1 MPRARPSGLG
11 RSLATV
17 SARLRQVLQPTVAKL
32 PAVIGRYQ
40 ILDRIGQG
48 GMGSLFLAWDPMLE
62 RQIAIKL
69 LRDDNEEL
77 RERFAREAR
86 SVAKLRHRNI
96 VTIFDVG
103 EQDGQPFIAMEYIQG
118 QTMGDLIRSGAA
130 VHVVRKLQLVDEL
143 CDGLGFAHRSGIVHR
158 DVKPANVMVEHEGAV
173 KILDFGIARIAESG
187 MTQAGMLIGT
197 LNYMSPEQV
206 AGRVVDMR
214 SDIFAVGAVLY
225 ELLSCKQAFPGG
237 LHNGILNRILHEAA
251 PPLQDFCPDL
261 DAEVIQIVEQALEKD
276 PQDRYQ
282 DLSAMRK
289 DLQRAQ
295 QRLESSPEET
305 VALRPPEPAETVAID
320 GPTMP
325 PRKAQTPRR
334 GTDREGL
341 ARRRAS
347 QIAAH
352 LEQAHQALSAEDF
365 DGAVAA
371 AEQAL
376 LLDAEEADAI
386 ELLDRARAGLEER
399 QVQELLSRGE
409 DLLRDG
415 DLTKAMGLAEQALT
429 LTPGSAVIL
438 RFREEIDRAREV
450 RARERERAEAIE
462 RAMERARTQLHAGDF
477 DQAEAAAEEALK
489 LAPDL
494 ADAITVQDS
503 ARKARA
509 RREQE
514 ELDRRAATAVQEADR
529 LFQSGRAAEAISAL
543 EGFTP
548 AHPQVTSALTSLRQ
562 VLERIERERREAKE
576 RADKIAAA
584 IAAAATGPHDQA
596 IAILDDALRLDPSHV
611 ELKSLLSKRR
621 AARDEEIRLAKER
634 SDKIANALAQA
645 RKAASHEAAIEVLH
659 SVLAI
664 EPSHGEAT
672 RLLSERQ
679 TALAKEREAAR
690 QAKERAQAIAAA
702 LEQARKTA
710 QHETAIAI
718 LQKALAIDGDHTAV
732 RQYLAERES
741 ALNRERTAA
750 QLAKERAE
758 KIGAAL
764 TSARKTPAHPA
775 AIAILEEA
783 LKLDPAHAEL
793 NALLAER
800 RGARD
805 EEARQARERR
815 EKVAAA
821 VARASTAPSH
831 ETAIEALE
839 GALAIDP
846 GDGEVRR
853 LLAERQA
860 ALAREREAARLAKE
874 REQAIAAALAEAKA
888 APSHEA
894 AISILRRAQALD
906 KNHAAVRE
914 QLTIREAAFEREQ
927 AEASRAREL
936 AEKIA
941 AAVASAKRT
950 APHDAALTILEDA
963 LKLDPANAEVK
974 SLIGQRRAARDEEA
988 RQARERRE
996 KAAAL
1001 VAKSKG
1007 LASHEAAI
1015 EALQSAI
1022 ALEPADPEI
1031 KRLLGDRQATLAKE
1045 KEAARLAKE
1054 REAAVA
1060 AAISRA
1066 AKTDS
1071 HDAAVEILEGALKLE
1086 PANGQVQKLLGERRA
1101 ARDRQR
1107 DEERR
1112 AAERREKVATA
1123 IRKAKSAS
1131 SHESAIAA
1139 LKEALALEPDHREAR
1154 TLYDSRTAALE
1165 KERAEAKRLKDIET
1179 ARQTIA
1185 GLIGKQQFDAA
1196 DAALKNA
1203 EATLQVGKTFKDL
1216 KKQLAKSRAAAGVPA
1231 GIATIDGRPGLNL
1244 GSPAVLGG
1252 IAAAILAVVAGAYF
1266 MMGSGAPEST
1276 PTRPAEVARVEPP
1289 STPSQPPVQPQ
1300 PQQQSPSSTPTQPA
1314 STPTSTPEASTPS
1327 SPPETTATP
1336 PPATAPPPNPEPASS
1351 APSAPATNP
1360 VVEAAV
1366 KQGRQQ
1372 LARDPRKALSTIT
1385 AGLKVEPKNSELQ
1398 GLLGEVVKRAR
1409 QDATSAR
1416 TTALRHGQ
1424 TTETNPTFREA
1435 TALFADAGRTE
1446 RSRPDHAASL
1456 YWQAANLMNRADTE
1470 IAESLAK
1477 AAEAAKIAAA
1487 AKAKATP
1494 PPEPVKPAPT
1504 VPNLPTGT
1512 QTSAPGTSVPAAPPP
1527 APANPPVTTAASG
1540 AASPG
1545 RSTRPAPPQDNDQ
1558 QMIRDVLRA
1567 YESAYASLSAEAVQR
1582 IYPSINVGA
1591 LKKSFS
1597 DLRAQSVKI
1606 ESEQIQI
1613 AGDEATVNCQIAQSI
1628 TPRNAGSIA
1637 NVRPTTF
1644 RLRKQGGRW
1653 LIVERK

>member
-1 MPRARPSGLG
+1 
-11 RSLATV
+11 
-17 SARLRQVLQPTVAKL
+17 VAKL

-130 VHVVRKLQLVDEL
+130 VHVVRKLQLIDEL

-158 DVKPANVMVEHEGAV
+158 DIKPANVMVEHEGAV

-251 PPLQDFCPDL
+251 PSLQDFCPDL
-261 DAEVIQIVEQALEKD
+261 DTEVIQIVQQALEKD

-282 DLSAMRK
+282 DLSAMRR

-352 LEQAHQALSAEDF
+352 LEQAHQALSTEDF
-365 DGAVAA
+365 EGAVAA

-409 DLLRDG
+409 ELLRDG
-415 DLTKAMGLAEQALT
+415 ELTKAMGLAEQALS
-429 LTPGSAVIL
+429 LTPGSAVVL
-438 RFREEIDRAREV
+438 RLRDEVDRARDV
-450 RARERERAEAIE
+450 RTRERERAEAIE

-494 ADAITVQDS
+494 ADAKTVQES
-503 ARKARA
+503 ARKGRA

-584 IAAAATGPHDQA
+584 IAAAAAAGPHEQA
-596 IAILDDALRLDPSHV
+596 MAILDDALQLDPAHAD
-611 ELKSLLSKRR
+611 LKSLLSKRR

-645 RKAASHEAAIEVLH
+645 RTAGSHEAAIEVLQ

-664 EPSHGEAT
+664 EASHGEAS

-679 TALAKEREAAR
+679 AALAKEREAAR
-690 QAKERAQAIAAA
+690 QARERAQAIAAA
-702 LEQARKTA
+702 IEQARKTA
-710 QHETAIAI
+710 QHEAAIAI
-718 LQKALAIDGDHTAV
+718 LQKALTIDGDHTAV
-732 RQYLAERES
+732 RQSLAERES
-741 ALNRERTAA
+741 ARDRERTAA

-764 TSARKTPAHPA
+764 SSARKTPAHAA
-775 AIAILEEA
+775 AITILEEA

-800 RGARD
+800 RSARD

-839 GALAIDP
+839 GALAIEP

-853 LLAERQA
+853 LLAERQN

-874 REQAIAAALAEAKA
+874 REQAIAAALAEAQA
-888 APSHEA
+888 ASSHEA
-894 AISILRRAQALD
+894 AIGILRRAQTLD
-906 KNHAAVRE
+906 KTHAAMRE
-914 QLTIREAAFEREQ
+914 QLAAREAAFEREQ
-927 AEASRAREL
+927 AEARRAREL

-941 AAVASAKRT
+941 AAVAAAKRT
-950 APHDAALTILEDA
+950 AAHDAALAILEDA
-963 LKLDPANAEVK
+963 LKLDPTNADVK
-974 SLIGQRRAARDEEA
+974 ALVAQRRAARDEEA

-1001 VAKSKG
+1001 VAKAKG

-1015 EALQSAI
+1015 EALESAI
-1022 ALEPADPEI
+1022 ALEPADSEI
-1031 KRLLGDRQATLAKE
+1031 RRLLGERQATLAKE
-1045 KEAARLAKE
+1045 REAARLAKE

-1071 HDAAVEILEGALKLE
+1071 HETAVEILDGALKLE
-1086 PANGQVQKLLGERRA
+1086 PANAQLQKLAGERRG

-1107 DEERR
+1107 EEERK
-1112 AAERREKVATA
+1112 AAERRERVAAA
-1123 IRKAKSAS
+1123 IKKAKAAA

-1185 GLIGKQQFDAA
+1185 GLIGKQQFEAA
-1196 DAALKNA
+1196 EAALKDA
-1203 EATLQVGKTFKDL
+1203 EAKLQVGKTFKDL

-1231 GIATIDGRPGLNL
+1231 GSAASEGRPGLNV

-1266 MMGSGAPEST
+1266 TMGSGAPGST
-1276 PTRPAEVARVEPP
+1276 SSGPSEVARSEPP
-1289 STPSQPPVQPQ
+1289 STPAQTPTQQ
-1300 PQQQSPSSTPTQPA
+1300 PQQQPAATPAQPPPT
-1314 STPTSTPEASTPS
+1314 STSTPETSTPS
-1327 SPPETTATP
+1327 NPPETTATP
-1336 PPATAPPPNPEPASS
+1336 PPATPPAPNPEPASP
-1351 APSAPATNP
+1351 APSVPATNP
-1360 VVEAAV
+1360 AVDAAV
-1366 KQGRQQ
+1366 KQARQQ
-1372 LARDPRKALSTIT
+1372 LARDPRRALPTIVG
-1385 AGLKVEPKNSELQ
+1385 GLKLDPKNTQLQ

-1409 QDATSAR
+1409 QDAATAR
-1416 TTALRHGQ
+1416 TAALRHGQ
-1424 TTETNPTFREA
+1424 TAETNATFRDA
-1435 TALFADAGRTE
+1435 TARLTEAGRAE
-1446 RSRPDHAASL
+1446 RSRPDSAAGL
-1456 YWQAANLMNRADTE
+1456 YWQAADLMNRADTE
-1470 IAESLAK
+1470 IADALAK
-1477 AAEAAKIAAA
+1477 AEAAKAAA
-1487 AKAKATP
+1487 AKATP
-1494 PPEPVKPAPT
+1494 PPEPVKPAPA

-1512 QTSAPGTSVPAAPPP
+1512 QTSAPGTNVPSTPVPPPP
-1527 APANPPVTTAASG
+1527 APVNPPAGTGTA
-1540 AASPG
+1540 PTG
-1545 RSTRPAPPQDNDQ
+1545 RGTRPAPPQDNDQ
-1558 QMIRDVLRA
+1558 QMIRETLRSYQQA
-1567 YESAYASLSAEAVQR
+1567 YEALNVEAVR
-1582 IYPSINVGA
+1582 RVYPSVDANRLAELFNNVR
-1591 LKKSFS
+1591 SQEVQI
-1597 DLRAQSVKI
+1597 D
-1606 ESEQIQI
+1606 SEQITI
-1613 AGDEATVNCQIAQSI
+1613 SGNTATVTARVRTSATLKQGRA
-1628 TPRNAGSIA
+1628 PANAA
-1637 NVRPTTF
+1637 TATF
-1644 RLRKQGGRW
+1644 IMEKQGGRW
-1653 LIVERK
+1653 IIRDRR

>member
-1 MPRARPSGLG
+1 
-11 RSLATV
+11 
-17 SARLRQVLQPTVAKL
+17 VAKL

-118 QTMGDLIRSGAA
+118 QTLGDLIRSGAA
-130 VHVVRKLQLVDEL
+130 VHVVRKLQLIDEL

-225 ELLSCKQAFPGG
+225 ELLACKQAFPGG
-237 LHNGILNRILHEAA
+237 LHNGILNRILHEPA
-251 PPLQDFCPDL
+251 PPLKDACPDL
-261 DAEVIQIVEQALEKD
+261 DLEVIQIVEQALEKD
-276 PQDRYQ
+276 PQNRYQ
-282 DLSAMRK
+282 DLSAMRR

-305 VALRPPEPAETVAID
+305 VALRPPEPAETIAID

-325 PRKAQTPRR
+325 PRRAQTPRR

-352 LEQAHQALSAEDF
+352 LEQAHQALAAEDF
-365 DGAVAA
+365 EGAVAA

-386 ELLDRARAGLEER
+386 ELLDRARAGLDER
-399 QVQELLSRGE
+399 QAQELLSRGE
-409 DLLRDG
+409 ELLRDG
-415 DLTKAMGLAEQALT
+415 DLTRAMGIAEQALT
-429 LTPGSAVIL
+429 LTPGSPIVL
-438 RFREEIDRAREV
+438 RLRDEIDRARES
-450 RARERERAEAIE
+450 RARERERAEALE
-462 RAMERARTQLHAGDF
+462 RAMEQARTHLHAGDF

-489 LAPDL
+489 LAPDH
-494 ADAITVQDS
+494 ADARTVLES
-503 ARKARA
+503 ARKGRA

-514 ELDRRAATAVQEADR
+514 ELDRRAAAAVQEADR

-548 AHPQVTSALTSLRQ
+548 AHPQVASALTSLRQ

-584 IAAAATGPHDQA
+584 IAAAAAAGGHDQA
-596 IAILDDALRLDPSHV
+596 IAILDDALKLDPAHA
-611 ELKSLLSKRR
+611 ELKTLLSKRR
-621 AARDEEIRLAKER
+621 AARNEEIRLAKER

-645 RKAASHEAAIEVLH
+645 RKAASHEAAIEVLQ

-664 EPSHGEAT
+664 EPSHGEAS
-672 RLLSERQ
+672 RLLGERQ
-679 TALAKEREAAR
+679 AALEKEREAAR
-690 QAKERAQAIAAA
+690 LARERAQAIAAA
-702 LEQARKTA
+702 LEQARTTA
-710 QHETAIAI
+710 PHEAAIAI
-718 LQKALAIDGDHTAV
+718 LQKALTIDGDHTAV

-758 KIGAAL
+758 KIAGALA
-764 TSARKTPAHPA
+764 SARRLPAHA
-775 AIAILEEA
+775 EAIAVLEEA
-783 LKLDPAHAEL
+783 LKLDPAHAEVK
-793 NALLAER
+793 ALLTER
-800 RGARD
+800 RAARD
-805 EEARQARERR
+805 EEVRQARERR
-815 EKVAAA
+815 DKIAAA
-821 VARASTAPSH
+821 VAKAAKAGSH
-831 ETAIEALE
+831 EAAIEALE
-839 GALAIDP
+839 VALAIEP
-846 GDGEVRR
+846 GDAEVRR
-853 LLAERQA
+853 LLTERQA

-874 REQAIAAALAEAKA
+874 REQAIAAALAEARA
-888 APSHEA
+888 AASHET
-894 AISILRRAQALD
+894 AIGILRRAQALD
-906 KNHAAVRE
+906 RNHSAIRE
-914 QLTIREAAFEREQ
+914 QLAAREAAFEREQ
-927 AEASRAREL
+927 AEARRAREL

-950 APHDAALTILEDA
+950 PAHDAALTILEDA
-963 LKLDPANAEVK
+963 LKLDPANADVK
-974 SLIGQRRAARDEEA
+974 ALITQRRAARDEEV

-1001 VAKSKG
+1001 VAKAKG

-1015 EALQSAI
+1015 EALESAL

-1031 KRLLGDRQATLAKE
+1031 KRLLGDRQATLARE

-1054 REAAVA
+1054 RAAAVA
-1060 AAISRA
+1060 AAIARA

-1071 HDAAVEILEGALKLE
+1071 HEAAVEILEGALKLE
-1086 PANGQVQKLLGERRA
+1086 PANTQVQKLLGERKA

-1107 DEERR
+1107 EEERK

-1123 IRKAKSAS
+1123 IKKAKAAA
-1131 SHESAIAA
+1131 SHEAAIAA

-1196 DAALKNA
+1196 DAALKDA
-1203 EATLQVGKTFKDL
+1203 EAKLQVGKTFKDL
-1216 KKQLAKSRAAAGVPA
+1216 KKQLAKARAAAGVPA
-1231 GIATIDGRPGLNL
+1231 GIASIEGRPGLNIA
-1244 GSPAVLGG
+1244 SPAVLGG
-1252 IAAAILAVVAGAYF
+1252 IAAAVLAVVAAGYF
-1266 MMGSGAPEST
+1266 MMGSAAPESA
-1276 PTRPAEVARVEPP
+1276 PSRPPEVARSE
-1289 STPSQPPVQPQ
+1289 
-1300 PQQQSPSSTPTQPA
+1300 PSSTPPQTPIQPPQQQPA
-1314 STPTSTPEASTPS
+1314 ATPAQPPSTSASTSDTASAPS
-1327 SPPETTATP
+1327 SLPETSATP
-1336 PPATAPPPNPEPASS
+1336 PPAASPTPNPEPAPPP
-1351 APSAPATNP
+1351 APTAPAINP
-1360 VVEAAV
+1360 AV
-1366 KQGRQQ
+1366 DTAIKQGRQQ
-1372 LARDPRKALSTIT
+1372 LARDPRRALQTIVG
-1385 AGLKVEPKNSELQ
+1385 GLKVDPKNVDLR
-1398 GLLGEVVKRAR
+1398 GLLDEVVKRAR
-1409 QDATSAR
+1409 QDAQTAR
-1416 TTALRHGQ
+1416 TTAMRHGQ
-1424 TTETNPTFREA
+1424 NTDTNATFREA
-1435 TALFADAGRTE
+1435 TKLFADAGRTE
-1446 RSRPDHAASL
+1446 RSSPDAAAAL

-1470 IAESLAK
+1470 IAESVRK
-1477 AAEAAKIAAA
+1477 ADEAAKMAAA
-1487 AKAKATP
+1487 AKEKATP
-1494 PPEPVKPAPT
+1494 PPEPVKP
-1504 VPNLPTGT
+1504 VLPNLPTGT
-1512 QTSAPGTSVPAAPPP
+1512 QTSAPGTSVPSAPLPPPP
-1527 APANPPVTTAASG
+1527 APAKPPATTAASG

-1545 RSTRPAPPQDNDQ
+1545 RGTATPPPAPRDNDQ

-1567 YESAYASLSAEAVQR
+1567 YENAYSSLNAEAVRQ
-1582 IYPSINVGA
+1582 IFPSVPFGA

-1597 DLRAQSVKI
+1597 DLRAQSLKI
-1606 ESEQIQI
+1606 DSEQIEI
-1613 AGDEATVNCQIAQSI
+1613 KGDEATVNCQIVQSL
-1628 TPRNAGSIA
+1628 TPRNAGTINDS
-1637 NVRPTTF
+1637 RRSQF
-1644 RLRKQGGRW
+1644 SLRKQGGRW
-1653 LIVERK
+1653 IIVDRR